1 MRAFLA
7 VLLGAVLM
15 VLVPAQETPP
25 PKKGQ
30 ELPPPVQKGPALT
43 SESVAAR
50 FHVQVR
56 DKKGNLVVGL
66 KRENFQVFED
76 KKPQDIVFF
85 ESDQAPVTVA
95 VLVEF
100 SRGAN
105 SILQDVRDGIYLL
118 VKQLGPE
125 DYCALVAFHNH
136 PIIVEDFTL
145 DKDKILMG
153 AARMNMTYARGTEL
167 LESLRFLVRRMVD
180 IPGKKGIVLLATGLT
195 APGGDYNGL
204 LKELQRSNVP
214 VFPVSIGQYA
224 RSVLEPYL
232 SEDAHAQLFQADV
245 RLRTLAENSGGSVF
259 YPRFPAEFRKTFELV
274 RQYLKTQYL
283 LAYSPPDPDDH
294 KRKRSLKITAQADL
308 DGDGKPDELETIH
321 VREYVLGGKAEG
333 GQ

>member
-1 MRAFLA
+1 MRTFLVAFIGTVLCALA
-7 VLLGAVLM
+7 A
-15 VLVPAQETPP
+15 AQEIPP

-30 ELPPPVQKGPALT
+30 ELPPPVRQGPALT

-66 KRENFQVFED
+66 KRENFQVLED
-76 KKPQDIVFF
+76 KKPQEIVFF
-85 ESDQAPVTVA
+85 ESDQAPATVA

-100 SRGAN
+100 SRGTN
-105 SILQDVRDGIYLL
+105 SILQDVRDGTYLL

-125 DYCALVAFHNH
+125 DYCALVAFNNH
-136 PIIVEDFTL
+136 PIIVEDFTQ

-153 AARMNMTYARGTEL
+153 AAQMNMTYARGIEL
-167 LESLRFLVRRMVD
+167 LESVRFLVRRMVD

-195 APGGDYNGL
+195 APGGNYNGL
-204 LKELQRSNVP
+204 LKELQSSNVP
-214 VFPVSIGQYA
+214 IFPVSIGQYA
-224 RSVLEPYL
+224 RLVLEPYL

-245 RLRTLAENSGGSVF
+245 RLRSLAENSGGSVF
-259 YPRFPAEFRKTFELV
+259 YPRFPTEFRKTFEIV

-283 LAYSPPDPDDH
+283 LAYSPPDPGDH

-321 VREYVLGGKAEG
+321 VREYVLSARTEG
-333 GQ
+333 E